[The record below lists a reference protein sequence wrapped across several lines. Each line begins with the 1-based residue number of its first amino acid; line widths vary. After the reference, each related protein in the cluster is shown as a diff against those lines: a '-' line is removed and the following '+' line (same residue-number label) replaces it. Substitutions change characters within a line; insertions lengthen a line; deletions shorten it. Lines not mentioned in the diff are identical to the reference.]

1 MCKFVIKTN
10 IGVGV
15 IFNSDF
21 IFYTYLIQNR
31 MKIGFCDVFMHLY
44 CKKYLHCCWYV
55 LLGEIIVTLCNTL
68 ITSVVDLFVL
78 TENYT
83 DLWINCYGHT
93 NVFFF
98 NYSFSLHV
106 HVYVQVH
113 VFLEMLD
120 NLRIWID
127 SEEVV
132 YTGMWLTA
140 CDS

>member
-93 NVFFF
+93 NVFF
-98 NYSFSLHV
+98 
-106 HVYVQVH
+106 
-113 VFLEMLD
+113 
-120 NLRIWID
+120 
-127 SEEVV
+127 
-132 YTGMWLTA
+132 
-140 CDS
+140 